1 MNKWIPFFSIM
12 LSMAVPAKAQQIL
25 PVNNYLTL
33 RSGLPH
39 LSYEISEKKA
49 CTVAFLG
56 GSITFNPGWRD
67 KISIYLKERFPDTR
81 FHFIVAG
88 IPSLGSLPHA
98 FRLQRDVLDSG
109 KVDLLFIEAAVN
121 DHANNTDSIT
131 QIRSLE
137 GIVRHARRDNPLMDI
152 IMMSFSDPDKNASY
166 ALGKVPA
173 EVANHELIAEHYQLP
188 SVNLAKEVHDKIK
201 NKEFD
206 WKKDFKD
213 LHPSPFGQ
221 ELYFA
226 SIKELLGLTLVPNH
240 TDRVRE
246 PLPSPLDSANFDAG
260 SYVDIREAKT
270 DSDWHIDADWVPVDS
285 LATRPGFVHVPVLS
299 ALKPGAALSLK
310 FNGTA
315 IGITVLSGQ
324 DAGIVSYSIDN
335 SPYKEI
341 DLYTPWSKQLH
352 LPWYIL
358 FAGNLKAGA
367 HLLKIK
373 VANIHNPLSKA
384 NACRI
389 VYFFKNQ

>member
-1 MNKWIPFFSIM
+1 MIFP
-12 LSMAVPAKAQQIL
+12 VKAQQVL
-25 PVNNYLTL
+25 PVKNYLTL
-33 RSGLPH
+33 RSGSPH
-39 LSYEISEKKA
+39 ISYKLYEKQD

-56 GSITFNPGWRD
+56 GSITFNPGWRN
-67 KISIYLKERFPDTR
+67 KVCTYLKERYPDSR
-81 FHFIVAG
+81 FDFVAAG

-109 KVDLLFIEAAVN
+109 QVDLLFLEAAVN
-121 DHANNTDSIT
+121 DHANNTDSLT
-131 QIRSLE
+131 QIRALE
-137 GIVRHARRDNPLMDI
+137 GIVRHARTSNPLMDI
-152 IMMSFSDPDKNASY
+152 IMMSFADPDKNTCYSQ
-166 ALGKVPA
+166 GRVPA
-173 EVANHELIAEHYQLP
+173 EVANHELIAAHYQLP

-226 SIKELLGLTLVPNH
+226 SLKELLGLALMPHH
-240 TDRVRE
+240 TDPVMAT
-246 PLPSPLDSANFDAG
+246 LPSPLDSANFDAG
-260 SYVDIREAKT
+260 AYMDIREAKT
-270 DSDWHIDADWVPVDS
+270 DSTWHFDADWVPADG

-299 ALKPGAALSLK
+299 AVKPGADLSLE

-315 IGITVLSGQ
+315 VGMAVLSGQ
-324 DAGIVSYSIDN
+324 DAGTVSYSIDN
-335 SPYKEI
+335 SPSREI
-341 DLYTPWSKQLH
+341 DLYTPWSMELH

-358 FAGNLKAGA
+358 FDGNIKAGA

-373 VANIHNPLSKA
+373 LANSHNPQSKG

-389 VYFFKNQ
+389 VYFFKNR